1 MILIVDDDHSIRL
14 SLKLL
19 LGRNGY
25 EVKTVATPTEA
36 IDYVRNSRPDLVVMD
51 MNYSSSTSGVEGIIL
66 LKQIKVFQP
75 DVPVILIT
83 AWGNIP
89 LAVEGMRAGAFDFI
103 TKPWDNAILLEH
115 IATALSLTK
124 VEAEPAVSSFDRSH
138 IIGRDPVLL
147 SILDTIER
155 VAPTDAPVLIMG
167 ENGTGKELIA
177 EAIHKNSRRR
187 GEAFVKVNLGGIPQ
201 SLFESEMFGHRKGAF
216 TGAIADRVG
225 RFAKAE
231 KGTIFL
237 DEIGDLDLNSQ
248 VKLLRVLQEHTYEPL
263 GDSRTRRA
271 DVRVICATN
280 ADLAERMDNG
290 TFREDLFYRINLIT
304 VTLPPLRERRDD
316 IPLLAEYFLRKSCKS
331 LDREMPEVTEA
342 AMELL
347 KRQQWQG
354 NIRQLANIIERT
366 LLVTPGNCLDAVHF
380 QAQGLSPDGL
390 SADKLRK
397 IESAEKTAIE
407 NALITTG
414 GNVSR
419 AASIVGLTRQ
429 ALYRRMAKYGIN
441 TYDSKP

>member
-19 LGRNGY
+19 LSRTGY
-25 EVKTVATPTEA
+25 EVKTVATPAEA
-36 IDYVRNSRPDLVVMD
+36 IDYVRGSRPDLVVMD

-124 VEAEPAVSSFDRSH
+124 TEDKSVPSSFDRSH

-177 EAIHKNSRRR
+177 EAIHINSKRR

-216 TGAIADRVG
+216 TGAVADRVG

-231 KGTIFL
+231 RGTIFL

-280 ADLAERMDNG
+280 ANLAERMDNG

-304 VTLPPLRERRDD
+304 VTLPALRERRDD
-316 IPLLAEYFLRKSCKS
+316 IPLLVEHFLRKSCKS
-331 LDREMPEVTEA
+331 LDREMPTVTPE

-347 KRQQWQG
+347 KRQPWPG
-354 NIRQLANIIERT
+354 NIRQLSNIIERT
-366 LLVTPGNCLDAVHF
+366 LLVTPGSCLDAVHF
-380 QAQGLSPDGL
+380 QAQGLSSEGM
-390 SADKLRK
+390 AGDKFRK
-397 IESAEKTAIE
+397 IESAEKSAIE
-407 NALITTG
+407 NALVTTG

-419 AASIVGLTRQ
+419 AAAILGLTRQ
-429 ALYRRMAKYGIN
+429 ALYRRMAKYDIKFN
-441 TYDSKP
+441 LPE

>member
-25 EVKTVATPTEA
+25 EVKTAATPAEA
-36 IDYVRNSRPDLVVMD
+36 IAYVRTSRPDLVVMD
-51 MNYSSSTSGVEGIIL
+51 MNYTNSTTGDEGIIL
-66 LKQIKVFQP
+66 LKQIKVFHP

-124 VEAEPAVSSFDRSH
+124 VRQSATLSSSFNRSD
-138 IIGRDPVLL
+138 IIGRDPMLL
-147 SILDTIER
+147 SILDTVER
-155 VAPTDAPVLIMG
+155 VAVTDAPVLIMG

-177 EAIHKNSRRR
+177 EAIHKNSGRRDKPL
-187 GEAFVKVNLGGIPQ
+187 VKVNLGGIPQ

-216 TGAIADRVG
+216 TGAVADREG
-225 RFAKAE
+225 RFAMAE
-231 KGTIFL
+231 GGTIFL

-248 VKLLRVLQEHTYEPL
+248 VKLLRVLQEHTYERL

-280 ADLAERMDNG
+280 ADLAAKMDEG

-304 VTLPPLRERRDD
+304 LTLPSLRERRDD
-316 IPLLAEYFLRKSCKS
+316 IPLLVEYFIRKTCKS
-331 LDREMPEVTEA
+331 LNREEPDVTAEG
-342 AMELL
+342 MEFL
-347 KRQQWQG
+347 KRQPWPG

-366 LLVTPGNCLDAVHF
+366 LIVTPGNYLDTPHF
-380 QAQGLSPDGL
+380 KAQGLTAEDL
-390 SADKLRK
+390 SGSSLRK
-397 IESAEKTAIE
+397 LESAEKSEIE
-407 NALITTG
+407 KALITAG
-414 GNVSR
+414 GNVTR
-419 AASIVGLTRQ
+419 AAAFLGLTRQ
-429 ALYRRMAKYGIN
+429 ALYRRMAKYGIKVN
-441 TYDSKP
+441 VFE